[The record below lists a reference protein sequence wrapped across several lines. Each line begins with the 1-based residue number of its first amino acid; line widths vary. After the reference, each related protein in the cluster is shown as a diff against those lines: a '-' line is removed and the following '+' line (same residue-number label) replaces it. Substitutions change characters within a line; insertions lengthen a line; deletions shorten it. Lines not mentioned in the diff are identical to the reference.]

1 MTPASYPSHRRHK
14 CPLHSTRPLNDFAL
28 HPPLVTMSEF
38 ELEKK
43 KQDKRDRK
51 EFKET
56 LVAVGEE
63 DEPLVGRLMA
73 TGSNPDAVE
82 DAKHPSGVKG
92 MKDGWSALLLAL
104 MRKNLII
111 ARELLAA
118 GATVDMVMGK
128 DRMTVL
134 MYAAGNNWLDAVRL
148 LFEFNANPNVV
159 DKRGC
164 TALYCAAQK
173 GHAAMTRL
181 IVEHGADLNVQ
192 DCRRIHGPPRR
203 C

>member
-1 MTPASYPSHRRHK
+1 
-14 CPLHSTRPLNDFAL
+14 
-28 HPPLVTMSEF
+28 MSEF

-56 LVAVGEE
+56 LVAVDKE

-92 MKDGWSALLLAL
+92 IKDGWSALLLAL

-118 GATVDMVMGK
+118 GATVDMVLGK
-128 DRMTVL
+128 ERATVL
-134 MYAAGNNWLDAVRL
+134 MYAAGNNMLDAVRL
-148 LFEFNANPNVV
+148 LFEYNANPNVV
-159 DKRGC
+159 RKIGC
-164 TALYCAAQK
+164 TALFYAVQE
-173 GHAAMTRL
+173 GHAVMTRL
-181 IVEHGADLNVQ
+181 IIEHGADLNKQ
-192 DCRRIHGPPRR
+192 TTERIQT
-203 C
+203 

>member
-1 MTPASYPSHRRHK
+1 
-14 CPLHSTRPLNDFAL
+14 
-28 HPPLVTMSEF
+28 MSEF

-51 EFKET
+51 EFNGT

-63 DEPLVGRLMA
+63 DEPLVRRLMA

-92 MKDGWSALLLAL
+92 MQDGWSALLLAL

-111 ARELLAA
+111 VRELLAA
-118 GATVDMVMGK
+118 GATVDLAMGK
-128 DRMTVL
+128 ERVTVL
-134 MYAAGNNWLDAVRL
+134 MQAAMNNMLDAVRL

-159 DKRGC
+159 NKNGT
-164 TALYCAAQK
+164 TALYGAAQERACCDDAPPRRARSWSQRA
-173 GHAAMTRL
+173 GC
-181 IVEHGADLNVQ
+181 Q
-192 DCRRIHGPPRR
+192 RIHSPPRR

>member
-1 MTPASYPSHRRHK
+1 
-14 CPLHSTRPLNDFAL
+14 
-28 HPPLVTMSEF
+28 MSES
-38 ELEKK
+38 ELLKK
-43 KQDKRDRK
+43 KQDKLDRK
-51 EFKET
+51 EFNGT

-118 GATVDMVMGK
+118 GATVDLAMGK
-128 DRMTVL
+128 DRLTVL
-134 MYAAGNNWLDAVRL
+134 MQAAGTTWLDAVRL

-159 DKRGC
+159 DKMAPQRC
-164 TALYCAAQK
+164 TA
-173 GHAAMTRL
+173 
-181 IVEHGADLNVQ
+181 
-192 DCRRIHGPPRR
+192 PRR
-203 C
+203 KGMLR